1 MTIRNEFCVALHDL
15 VATTDHDLNPQ
26 REGALYFQRMVAN
39 ERIRARFLRVFR
51 RIVGERGQQLLEMLD
66 DWLNMHEVDDA
77 KADNGQA
84 VRTGDG
90 IYFFQD
96 SDQSET

>member
-1 MTIRNEFCVALHDL
+1 
-15 VATTDHDLNPQ
+15 
-26 REGALYFQRMVAN
+26 
-39 ERIRARFLRVFR
+39 VFR